1 MGGSRETA
9 MSINTETSGLQL
21 MEGTGI
27 LPLPIYVTTVRSDV
41 PAAGELKLEAAIDA
55 VFQCLEIGVQP

>member
-1 MGGSRETA
+1 

-21 MEGTGI
+21 MEGTDS

-41 PAAGELKLEAAIDA
+41 PAAEELKLQAAMDA
-55 VFQCLEIGVQP
+55 VFQSLEIGEQP